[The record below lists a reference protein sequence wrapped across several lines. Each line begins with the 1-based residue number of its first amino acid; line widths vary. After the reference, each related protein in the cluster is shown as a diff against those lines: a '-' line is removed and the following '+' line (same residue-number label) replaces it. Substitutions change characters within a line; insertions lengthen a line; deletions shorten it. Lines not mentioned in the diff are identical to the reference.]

1 MTDQKPSPLPEP
13 TSKPE
18 AVSQVSAKPE
28 APAIDPETAKIQDL
42 LAKRMADP
50 KWALSF
56 ARQMKFLSSALDE
69 EAMFLYKLQNL
80 RAYKTEQIRRII
92 DMLDGSFPK
101 D

>member
-1 MTDQKPSPLPEP
+1 MPDQKPNPLPET

-28 APAIDPETAKIQDL
+28 APAIDAETAKIQDL
-42 LAKRMADP
+42 LQKRMADP

-69 EAMFLYKLQNL
+69 EAIFLYKLQNL
-80 RAYKTEQIRRII
+80 RSYKIEQTRRII
-92 DMLDGSFPK
+92 KMLDGSFPK

>member
-1 MTDQKPSPLPEP
+1 MSDQKPSPLPAP
-13 TSKPE
+13 T
-18 AVSQVSAKPE
+18 AKPE
-28 APAIDPETAKIQDL
+28 AAPARPEALAIDPETAKIQDL

-80 RAYKTEQIRRII
+80 QVYKIEQTKRVIG
-92 DMLDGSFPK
+92 MLDGSFPK
-101 D
+101 N

>member
-1 MTDQKPSPLPEP
+1 MSDQKPSPLPEP
-13 TSKPE
+13 T
-18 AVSQVSAKPE
+18 AKPE
-28 APAIDPETAKIQDL
+28 AAPARPEALAIDPETAKIQDL
-42 LAKRMADP
+42 LEKRMADP

-69 EAMFLYKLQNL
+69 EAIFLYKLQNL